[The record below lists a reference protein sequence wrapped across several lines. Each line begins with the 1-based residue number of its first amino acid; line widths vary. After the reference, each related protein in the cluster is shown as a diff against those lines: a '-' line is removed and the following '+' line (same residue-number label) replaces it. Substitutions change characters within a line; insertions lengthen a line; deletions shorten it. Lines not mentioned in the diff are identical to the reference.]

1 MSEQTR
7 QIALRILDLREISGL
22 SAASLAKKL
31 DIALDEYLAYESGN
45 VDIPAGFLL
54 KLSHHFGVEL
64 TTLLTG
70 KNPHLHIYSLVRKGN
85 GVPVERKKP
94 YTYQSLGFHYQNKK
108 MEPFWVSVE
117 PAKTEPELNSHS
129 GQEFHFVLEGK
140 LQVTIDG
147 HELVLTEGDSLIFDS
162 NYQHS
167 LKALEEKTV
176 KLLVIII

>member
-1 MSEQTR
+1 MPEQTR
-7 QIALRILDLREISGL
+7 QIALRIMDLREISGL
-22 SAASLAKKL
+22 SAASMSKKL
-31 DIALDEYLAYESGN
+31 DVPVDEYLAYESGN

-54 KLSHHFGVEL
+54 KVSHHFGVEL

-70 KNPHLHIYSLVRKGN
+70 QNPHLHVYSLVRKGK

-94 YTYQSLGFHYQNKK
+94 YTYQSLGFHFQNKK
-108 MEPFWVSVE
+108 IEPFWVSVE
-117 PAKTEPELNSHS
+117 PSNTEPEQNSHD

-140 LQVTIDG
+140 LSVTIDG

-167 LKALEEKTV
+167 LKALDNKPV
-176 KLLVIII
+176 KLLVVLI

>member
-31 DIALDEYLAYESGN
+31 EVSPDEYLAFESGD

-54 KLSHHFGVEL
+54 KVSHHFGVEL

-70 KNPHLHIYSLVRKGN
+70 QNPHLHVYSLVRKGN

-94 YTYQSLGFHYQNKK
+94 YAYQSLGFHFQNKK
-108 MEPFWVSVE
+108 IEPFWVCVDPS
-117 PAKTEPELNSHS
+117 KTEPEQNSHD
-129 GQEFHFVLEGK
+129 GQEFHYVLEGK
-140 LQVTIDG
+140 LQVTING

-167 LKALEEKTV
+167 LKALDNKPA
-176 KLLVIII
+176 KLLVILT

>member
-1 MSEQTR
+1 MPEQTR
-7 QIALRILDLREISGL
+7 QIALRIMDLREISGL
-22 SAASLAKKL
+22 SAASMSKKL
-31 DIALDEYLAYESGN
+31 DVPVDEYLAYESGN

-54 KLSHHFGVEL
+54 KVSHHFGVEL

-70 KNPHLHIYSLVRKGN
+70 QNPHLHVYSLVRKGK

-94 YTYQSLGFHYQNKK
+94 YTYQSLGFHFQNKK
-108 MEPFWVSVE
+108 IEPFWVSVE
-117 PAKTEPELNSHS
+117 PSNAEPEQNSHD

-140 LQVTIDG
+140 LSVTIDG

-167 LKALEEKTV
+167 LKALDNKPV
-176 KLLVIII
+176 KLLVVLI